1 VGQSPN
7 FLGRSPP
14 AFAFLGYGLIVL
26 AGIIMLVQSARASR
40 GRDGSHALT
49 AGIGLLPCPLTIS
62 VLGFAWTQSSAAMV
76 ALVLLSLALEISMTI
91 GTVVVLAIMV
101 RNNAGAA
108 LVGKLPELERGAQI
122 IQRIAAVAIIVLGLY
137 AVAVLPR

>member
-1 VGQSPN
+1 
-7 FLGRSPP
+7 
-14 AFAFLGYGLIVL
+14 
-26 AGIIMLVQSARASR
+26 ML
-40 GRDGSHALT
+40 DWL
-49 AGIGLLPCPLTIS
+49 
-62 VLGFAWTQSSAAMV
+62 
-76 ALVLLSLALEISMTI
+76 MTI
-91 GTVVVLAIMV
+91 GTVAVLAIMV